1 MNQEWRPASQRVAG
15 RIQRMISDG
24 ALEPGGR
31 LPPQRELAR
40 MLDVS
45 RATLREAITQLEAQ
59 GYIRVEPSRGAFAVV
74 TSARPVIK
82 QLWRFEDKFSLSDV
96 YQMRYALEGF
106 TVRLA
111 AKNATDLDISKLSS
125 INHSMLK
132 AVKANDVGAITQCD
146 FEFHMTIIDLAGNQ
160 AIREVVS
167 LYKQVIIESQR
178 LPLYA
183 GEYRL
188 EPVEEHTAVIRALA
202 RRDAEIAAVAL
213 RNHIARAAERL
224 NIELIAS

>member
-15 RIQRMISDG
+15 RIQRMITDG
-24 ALEPGGR
+24 ALAPGGR

-45 RATLREAITQLEAQ
+45 RATLREAITHLEAQ
-59 GYIRVEPSRGAFAVV
+59 GHIRVEPSRGAFVV
-74 TSARPVIK
+74 ATRPLPPLK
-82 QLWRFEDKFSLSDV
+82 QRWSFADKFSLSDI

-106 TVRLA
+106 AVRLA
-111 AKNATDLDISKLSS
+111 ARRATTQDIDKLTAINNA
-125 INHSMLK
+125 MLK
-132 AVKANDVGAITQCD
+132 AVQANDVDAITLCD
-146 FEFHMTIIDLAGNQ
+146 FDLHMTVIDMAGNS
-160 AIREVVS
+160 AIREVIL
-167 LYKQVIIESQR
+167 LYKQVILESQR

-188 EPVEEHTAVIRALA
+188 DPVEEHAAVIRALA
-202 RRDAEIAAVAL
+202 RGDAEIAAVVL

-224 NIELIAS
+224 GIELIAS